1 MVEGISATK
10 FTHFTVNLYHYF
22 LFHICTEKI
31 SLHLSWLQREGNRG
45 LSSVLSKVLKASV

>member
-22 LFHICTEKI
+22 LFHIFTEKI
-31 SLHLSWLQREGNRG
+31 SLHLSWLQRG
-45 LSSVLSKVLKASV
+45 K